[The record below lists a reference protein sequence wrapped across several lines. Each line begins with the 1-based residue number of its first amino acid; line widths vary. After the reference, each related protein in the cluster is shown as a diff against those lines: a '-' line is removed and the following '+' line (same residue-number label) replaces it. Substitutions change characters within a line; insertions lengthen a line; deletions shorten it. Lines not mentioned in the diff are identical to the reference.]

1 MAEQQPQSIV
11 DRTIDRIHADN
22 QLKEA
27 GFVMSSPHC
36 HPHYEI
42 FYIESGHSSYFVGSG
57 VYELH
62 AGDLLIMPP
71 DVFHFTRYPATCRRS
86 NVFFREGDLTDEIRA
101 LMPGGR
107 RFFDE
112 PRILQVPEGY
122 REQIAGLFSGMAR
135 EEKISDERTP
145 LLLRAMLHELLL
157 LCGRECAYLD
167 GMPEDIH
174 TTDMPIVK
182 AARFMSSHYM
192 DDIST
197 ADIAAEAGYSPNYL
211 TRKFREAAGIGV
223 HEYLTFIRLQRA
235 ALELVSTDHTVTE
248 IAFRCGFSDG
258 NYFKDAFKKKY
269 GVTPREY
276 RK

>member
-22 QLKEA
+22 QLKGA

-71 DVFHFTRYPATCRRS
+71 DVFHFTRYPAACRRS

-112 PRILQVPEGY
+112 PRI
-122 REQIAGLFSGMAR
+122 
-135 EEKISDERTP
+135 
-145 LLLRAMLHELLL
+145 
-157 LCGRECAYLD
+157 
-167 GMPEDIH
+167 
-174 TTDMPIVK
+174 
-182 AARFMSSHYM
+182 
-192 DDIST
+192 
-197 ADIAAEAGYSPNYL
+197 
-211 TRKFREAAGIGV
+211 
-223 HEYLTFIRLQRA
+223 
-235 ALELVSTDHTVTE
+235 
-248 IAFRCGFSDG
+248 
-258 NYFKDAFKKKY
+258 
-269 GVTPREY
+269 
-276 RK
+276 

>member
-1 MAEQQPQSIV
+1 
-11 DRTIDRIHADN
+11 
-22 QLKEA
+22 
-27 GFVMSSPHC
+27 
-36 HPHYEI
+36 
-42 FYIESGHSSYFVGSG
+42 
-57 VYELH
+57 
-62 AGDLLIMPP
+62 
-71 DVFHFTRYPATCRRS
+71 
-86 NVFFREGDLTDEIRA
+86 
-101 LMPGGR
+101 
-107 RFFDE
+107 
-112 PRILQVPEGY
+112 
-122 REQIAGLFSGMAR
+122 
-135 EEKISDERTP
+135 
-145 LLLRAMLHELLL
+145 
-157 LCGRECAYLD
+157 
-167 GMPEDIH
+167 
-174 TTDMPIVK
+174 
-182 AARFMSSHYM
+182 MSSHYM